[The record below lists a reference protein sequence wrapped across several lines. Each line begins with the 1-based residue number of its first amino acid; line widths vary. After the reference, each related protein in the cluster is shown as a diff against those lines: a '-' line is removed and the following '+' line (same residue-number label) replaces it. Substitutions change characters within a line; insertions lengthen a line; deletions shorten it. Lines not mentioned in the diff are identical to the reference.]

1 MLRTCRRLC
10 KVKSGFLEGDF
21 AMNRAIRIVIADD
34 NREFAG
40 VLEKFFASQDDM
52 EVVGLAY
59 NGAEA
64 IEVLRST
71 PCDVVVL
78 DMIMPHIDGLG
89 VIEAMVDFPDKPK
102 FIVLS
107 SFGHE
112 NVTKKAIVLG
122 VSYFLMKPFD
132 LNVLCKRIR
141 QLFDDR
147 KQQDTYTLR
156 ETSSLYMSSD
166 QRPESYEVVKAPAK
180 KFNEQEWSMR
190 ITKIIQHM
198 GVPAHVKGYQYLRD
212 AIMFV
217 IDDGELIGKVTREL
231 YPKIAALYNTSA
243 TRVERAIRHSIE
255 LAWDRGNIE
264 YINRVFGY
272 TISIER
278 GKPTN
283 SEFIALVA
291 DRLKTFE
298 ANTDTDFSL
307 LLDQPISQAKSN

>member
-1 MLRTCRRLC
+1 M
-10 KVKSGFLEGDF
+10 D
-21 AMNRAIRIVIADD
+21 RAIRIVVADD

-40 VLEKFFASQDDM
+40 ILEQFFSIQSDM
-52 EVVGLAY
+52 EVTGVAY

-64 IEVLRST
+64 IDILRSR

-78 DMIMPHIDGLG
+78 DMIMPNVDGLG
-89 VIEAMVDFPDKPK
+89 VIEAMQDKPDKPK
-102 FIVLS
+102 IIVLS

-112 NVTKKAIVLG
+112 NVTKKAIELG
-122 VSYFLMKPFD
+122 VSYFLLKPFD
-132 LNVLCKRIR
+132 LEVLCKRIR
-141 QLFDDR
+141 QLFDD
-147 KQQDTYTLR
+147 KKDQYSYTLQ
-156 ETSSLYMSSD
+156 ETSPSLYVS
-166 QRPESYEVVKAPAK
+166 PERAESQQVSAPK
-180 KFNEQEWSMR
+180 QKLSEQELSMR
-190 ITKIIQHM
+190 ITKIIQYM

-212 AIMFV
+212 AILFV

-231 YPKIAALYNTSA
+231 YPKIADLYNTSA

-255 LAWDRGNIE
+255 LAWDRGNID

-272 TISIER
+272 TISTER

-298 ANTDTDFSL
+298 ANSDL
-307 LLDQPISQAKSN
+307 LAIDG